1 MQRYDLLEL
10 LSWICVSRPAFRAA
24 DAVDARKIDLSPM
37 GCPDV
42 EGSALCADE

>member
-1 MQRYDLLEL
+1 MQRYDVLAFW
-10 LSWICVSRPAFRAA
+10 SWICVPGPAYCAA

-42 EGSALCADE
+42 EGSALYADG